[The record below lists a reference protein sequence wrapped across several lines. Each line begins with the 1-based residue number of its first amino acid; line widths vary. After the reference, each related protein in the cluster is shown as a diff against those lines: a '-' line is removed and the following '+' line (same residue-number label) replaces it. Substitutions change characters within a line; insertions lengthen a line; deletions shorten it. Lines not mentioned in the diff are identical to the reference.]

1 MRYVDVVLPLPL
13 EGFFTYSLPDAMSR
27 GVEMGVRVLVPL
39 GRSKTYT
46 ALVARVHDAPPAFEV
61 KPVMQILET
70 KPMLLP
76 QQWAVWQWLSKYYL
90 APMGE
95 VYKVALPAGLK
106 AEEGFRPKTELYV
119 GLTKAFSNE
128 KSLHLALDMLARAQ
142 RQRQVLEAFLRLSH
156 WDSAVGDMPQKPL
169 SEVTREEVMNES
181 RCSLAAFKA
190 LTDRGIL
197 YTYQK
202 EVGRLNDHC
211 PQQLDRIKSL
221 NEAQLEAYNQIR
233 FQLLKKNVVL
243 LHGVTSSGKTEIYIH
258 LIAQALQEGQQ
269 ALYLLPEIALTV
281 QMMSR
286 LKSVFGSRL
295 GIYHSKY
302 SDAERVEIWQKQL
315 SDSPYDVILGARS
328 AVFLPFQR
336 LGLVIIDEEHE
347 TSFKQQ
353 DPAPRYHARSVAI
366 VLAQQ
371 YGAKTLLGTATP
383 SAESYQNALKGKYGL
398 VRLTSRYQDIALPEI
413 RVIDVKDL
421 RRRRMMN
428 GAFSPALLAAMRSAL
443 EKGEQVILFQNR
455 RGFAPMIECRV
466 CGWVPRCTNCDVS
479 LTLHKTLNQLTCHYC
494 GFTYTPPSECPNC
507 GGTDLRGRGYGTEKI
522 EDQVVEI
529 FPEARVAR
537 MDLDTTRTKNA
548 YERLIADFSLGRTNV
563 LIGTQMISKGLDFD
577 RVSVV
582 GILNADS
589 MLNFPDFRS
598 YEYAF
603 MMMAQVSGRAGR
615 KGRQGLVFLQTANA
629 DLPVISQVVRNDYEA
644 FFNDLADERRHFHYP
659 PFYRLIAV
667 YMKHNKE
674 PLVETAAMEM
684 GSRLRQFFGSRVLGP
699 DKPAVARVKTLHIR
713 KLIIKIEPQLDGNRV
728 RECLRY
734 AQTTLLQDK
743 RYAAL
748 QVYYDVDPM

>member
-1 MRYVDVVLPLPL
+1 
-13 EGFFTYSLPDAMSR
+13 
-27 GVEMGVRVLVPL
+27 
-39 GRSKTYT
+39 
-46 ALVARVHDAPPAFEV
+46 
-61 KPVMQILET
+61 
-70 KPMLLP
+70 
-76 QQWAVWQWLSKYYL
+76 
-90 APMGE
+90 
-95 VYKVALPAGLK
+95 
-106 AEEGFRPKTELYV
+106 
-119 GLTKAFSNE
+119 
-128 KSLHLALDMLARAQ
+128 
-142 RQRQVLEAFLRLSH
+142 
-156 WDSAVGDMPQKPL
+156 
-169 SEVTREEVMNES
+169 
-181 RCSLAAFKA
+181 
-190 LTDRGIL
+190 
-197 YTYQK
+197 
-202 EVGRLNDHC
+202 
-211 PQQLDRIKSL
+211 
-221 NEAQLEAYNQIR
+221 
-233 FQLLKKNVVL
+233 
-243 LHGVTSSGKTEIYIH
+243 
-258 LIAQALQEGQQ
+258 
-269 ALYLLPEIALTV
+269 
-281 QMMSR
+281 
-286 LKSVFGSRL
+286 
-295 GIYHSKY
+295 
-302 SDAERVEIWQKQL
+302 
-315 SDSPYDVILGARS
+315 
-328 AVFLPFQR
+328 
-336 LGLVIIDEEHE
+336 
-347 TSFKQQ
+347 
-353 DPAPRYHARSVAI
+353 
-366 VLAQQ
+366 
-371 YGAKTLLGTATP
+371 
-383 SAESYQNALKGKYGL
+383 
-398 VRLTSRYQDIALPEI
+398 
-413 RVIDVKDL
+413 
-421 RRRRMMN
+421 MMN

-548 YERLIADFSLGRTNV
+548 YERLIADFSSGRTNV

-734 AQTTLLQDK
+734 AQTALLQDK